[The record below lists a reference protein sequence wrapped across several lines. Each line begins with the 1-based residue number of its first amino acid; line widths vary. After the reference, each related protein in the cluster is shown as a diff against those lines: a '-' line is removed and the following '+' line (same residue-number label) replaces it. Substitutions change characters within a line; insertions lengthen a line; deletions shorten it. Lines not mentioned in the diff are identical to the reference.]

1 MSKKMLRDLLLAC
14 IVGVQAASTYHVS
27 LSRQHRESDLV
38 AGRNSSLGTSDCQ
51 GELSALFRS
60 LKRVGAFALKPC
72 IATNLFSA
80 DTASLGENVV
90 LLAVPW
96 PHIIDSVRLLEVS
109 PTDGRGCRAEC

>member
-1 MSKKMLRDLLLAC
+1 M
-14 IVGVQAASTYHVS
+14 S
-27 LSRQHRESDLV
+27 LSRQYRESDLV
-38 AGRNSSLGTSDCQ
+38 TGRNSSLGTSDCQ

-90 LLAVPW
+90 LLAVLW
-96 PHIIDSVRLLEVS
+96 SHIIDSVTAVEVS
-109 PTDGRGCRAEC
+109 PADRGGCRAEC

>member
-1 MSKKMLRDLLLAC
+1 M
-14 IVGVQAASTYHVS
+14 S
-27 LSRQHRESDLV
+27 LSRQYRESDLV
-38 AGRNSSLGTSDCQ
+38 TGRNSSLGTSDCQ

-72 IATNLFSA
+72 VATNLLSA

-109 PTDGRGCRAEC
+109 PTDGRGCRAES

>member
-1 MSKKMLRDLLLAC
+1 M
-14 IVGVQAASTYHVS
+14 S

-38 AGRNSSLGTSDCQ
+38 AGRYSPHGTSDCH
-51 GELSALFRS
+51 GELSAPFTS
-60 LKRVGAFALKPC
+60 LKRVGAFALKLC

-109 PTDGRGCRAEC
+109 PTDGRGCRAES